1 MALDSSLPTQSL
13 LGPMAVEQVINI
25 LSYEIKITQNI
36 NLKQFNSEQFIC
48 KETYHL
54 IFIDFCTGASK

>member
-25 LSYEIKITQNI
+25 LSYEIKISQNI
-36 NLKQFNSEQFIC
+36 KQFNSEQFIC

>member
-25 LSYEIKITQNI
+25 LSYEIKVTKNT
-36 NLKQFNSEQFIC
+36 NLIANSLFVRKLTIL
-48 KETYHL
+48 YL
-54 IFIDFCTGASK
+54 